1 MGYDNLLT
9 KAGDFG
15 LYQLLLS
22 SIFVCYTTF
31 LCGLNYY
38 TQVIFPAPA
47 SPKDSLL
54 PNSDQEFIF
63 TTPAHRCSDEVI
75 DSEQGRV
82 GASWEAQG
90 QAWGPQERG
99 ALGMCLLC
107 L

>member
-38 TQVIFPAPA
+38 TQVIFPQLQSIRRIKP
-47 SPKDSLL
+47 
-54 PNSDQEFIF
+54 F
-63 TTPAHRCSDEVI
+63 T
-75 DSEQGRV
+75 QY
-82 GASWEAQG
+82 
-90 QAWGPQERG
+90 
-99 ALGMCLLC
+99 
-107 L
+107 